1 MVAGMEPT
9 RINAHLTLREYRG
22 GIRYGTDAL
31 LLASFVRGGRRAR
44 CADLGT
50 GCGVIPL
57 LLLVSGRCGEAR
69 GFEVQ
74 AEYAALAAENARD
87 NGLDGR
93 FAVVQGDIRSIGR
106 LCPAG
111 WADYVTANPPY
122 LRADCGGRNADF
134 VKYAAF
140 HEHFGDIDDFAR
152 AAAYLLGT
160 GGVFYTVYRPDRL
173 ARLLTALSAAGAGAR
188 SASGRRCRRRP
199 RALSGAGRVCPG
211 RGRGDGVRK
220 RTSCF
225 TATRR
230 IRSIRRNWRGFIMH
244 FLELLL
250 IALALGTDAFAVTLA
265 NGLAFSGDRLGKRMA
280 MPLTFGL
287 FQGIMPL
294 LGYCTVRLF
303 SFDFSEYADLL
314 MFVIFAFLGGRM
326 LWDYLRARKDGAEAP
341 PVRMGVGWLLI
352 QAFGTSVDA
361 FAVGFVLAAEGSGI
375 VVPVLVI
382 SAVTVAMCTVAV
394 LLGRALST
402 KIGERGEVIG
412 AVLLLALAVKALVEA
427 LAGR

>member
-1 MVAGMEPT
+1 
-9 RINAHLTLREYRG
+9 
-22 GIRYGTDAL
+22 
-31 LLASFVRGGRRAR
+31 
-44 CADLGT
+44 
-50 GCGVIPL
+50 
-57 LLLVSGRCGEAR
+57 
-69 GFEVQ
+69 
-74 AEYAALAAENARD
+74 
-87 NGLDGR
+87 
-93 FAVVQGDIRSIGR
+93 
-106 LCPAG
+106 
-111 WADYVTANPPY
+111 
-122 LRADCGGRNADF
+122 
-134 VKYAAF
+134 
-140 HEHFGDIDDFAR
+140 
-152 AAAYLLGT
+152 
-160 GGVFYTVYRPDRL
+160 
-173 ARLLTALSAAGAGAR
+173 
-188 SASGRRCRRRP
+188 
-199 RALSGAGRVCPG
+199 
-211 RGRGDGVRK
+211 
-220 RTSCF
+220 
-225 TATRR
+225 
-230 IRSIRRNWRGFIMH
+230 MH

-287 FQGIMPL
+287 PL

-375 VVPVLVI
+375 AVPVLVI

>member
-173 ARLLTALSAAGAGAR
+173 ARLLTALSAAGLEPKRLRPSLPTPAAR
-188 SASGRRCRRRP
+188 PLWCWSS
-199 RALSGAGRVCPG
+199 LSGARP
-211 RGRGDGVRK
+211 RGWCTK

>member
-1 MVAGMEPT
+1 
-9 RINAHLTLREYRG
+9 
-22 GIRYGTDAL
+22 
-31 LLASFVRGGRRAR
+31 
-44 CADLGT
+44 
-50 GCGVIPL
+50 
-57 LLLVSGRCGEAR
+57 
-69 GFEVQ
+69 
-74 AEYAALAAENARD
+74 
-87 NGLDGR
+87 
-93 FAVVQGDIRSIGR
+93 
-106 LCPAG
+106 
-111 WADYVTANPPY
+111 
-122 LRADCGGRNADF
+122 
-134 VKYAAF
+134 
-140 HEHFGDIDDFAR
+140 
-152 AAAYLLGT
+152 
-160 GGVFYTVYRPDRL
+160 
-173 ARLLTALSAAGAGAR
+173 
-188 SASGRRCRRRP
+188 
-199 RALSGAGRVCPG
+199 
-211 RGRGDGVRK
+211 
-220 RTSCF
+220 
-225 TATRR
+225 
-230 IRSIRRNWRGFIMH
+230 MH

-326 LWDYLRARKDGAEAP
+326 LWDYLRARKDGAEEP

>member
-1 MVAGMEPT
+1 
-9 RINAHLTLREYRG
+9 
-22 GIRYGTDAL
+22 
-31 LLASFVRGGRRAR
+31 
-44 CADLGT
+44 
-50 GCGVIPL
+50 
-57 LLLVSGRCGEAR
+57 
-69 GFEVQ
+69 
-74 AEYAALAAENARD
+74 
-87 NGLDGR
+87 
-93 FAVVQGDIRSIGR
+93 
-106 LCPAG
+106 
-111 WADYVTANPPY
+111 
-122 LRADCGGRNADF
+122 
-134 VKYAAF
+134 
-140 HEHFGDIDDFAR
+140 
-152 AAAYLLGT
+152 
-160 GGVFYTVYRPDRL
+160 
-173 ARLLTALSAAGAGAR
+173 
-188 SASGRRCRRRP
+188 
-199 RALSGAGRVCPG
+199 
-211 RGRGDGVRK
+211 
-220 RTSCF
+220 
-225 TATRR
+225 
-230 IRSIRRNWRGFIMH
+230 MH

-326 LWDYLRARKDGAEAP
+326 RWDYLRARKDGAEAP